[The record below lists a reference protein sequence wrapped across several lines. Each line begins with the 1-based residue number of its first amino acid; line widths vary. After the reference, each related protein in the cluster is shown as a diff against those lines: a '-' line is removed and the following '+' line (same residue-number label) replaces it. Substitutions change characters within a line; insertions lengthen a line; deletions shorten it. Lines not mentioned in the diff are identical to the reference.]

1 MSFLDQILTGATNK
15 LQQGITKYFDELKQ
29 KIDIKDKIESK
40 LGIIEPNP
48 RFVIEENRKISLIS
62 DIVIDRLMKVSLSYP
77 SEVPE
82 HNIEDGTDIA
92 EQLINK
98 NATLNLTC
106 KFENEDHK
114 EKFKSLLELRDKCQP
129 ISIMFDGDTYSN
141 IGITEITREIET
153 VLYTDFTISLKQ
165 LRFVK
170 IKKIPSPPASKVVNN
185 KRTVKS
191 GKQKSEKVFKDRAKK
206 DKNKKNKKN
215 KKSKSRGS
223 SKRKGKKQKIK
234 KCLVGAVAKFDK
246 L

>member
-1 MSFLDQILTGATNK
+1 MSFLDKILTASENK

-29 KIDIKDKIESK
+29 KVNIKDKIESK

-48 RFVIEENRKISLIS
+48 RFVIDENRKINLIS
-62 DIVIDRLMKVSLSYP
+62 DIVIDKLMKVSLNYT

-170 IKKIPSPPASKVVNN
+170 LNKIPSPPASRVVND
-185 KRTVKS
+185 KKISKAGKEKS
-191 GKQKSEKVFKDRAKK
+191 
-206 DKNKKNKKN
+206 DKIFNKKKNTTKTTTKKSTSKSSTKKN
-215 KKSKSRGS
+215 TSKK
-223 SKRKGKKQKIK
+223 KGVK
-234 KCLVGAVAKFDK
+234 KCLVGAVGKLDK
-246 L
+246 VR